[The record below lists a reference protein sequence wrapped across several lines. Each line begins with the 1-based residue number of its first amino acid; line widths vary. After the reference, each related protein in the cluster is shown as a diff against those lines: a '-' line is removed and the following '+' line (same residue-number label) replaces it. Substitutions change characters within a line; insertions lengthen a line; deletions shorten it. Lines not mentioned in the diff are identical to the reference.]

1 MLRWSGCVAFV
12 LAFVALMPVAHAQLQ
27 LNVPGACG
35 NEAAFRAR
43 VDQLAGEH
51 AVDRAEAS
59 VLVRRETRGGYRLQV
74 TLAGAVRR
82 SQHAD
87 CRVLVDAAAL
97 IVALSVNPALAHDPP
112 APEPPEPATTDSAD
126 TQEAS
131 PADEPPPARPLPM
144 WKLAGHADVALLHGA
159 VPAWSV
165 PLSVGMRTSRG
176 SFGFGLALRYI
187 PPRESD
193 GSLRVRVQGA
203 GGRALALYLP
213 RRWLELGLGLEADLL
228 HGQGR
233 GVPGARSDTTSRVA
247 AKLELA
253 FPLPLSSRHALALTA
268 STELA
273 MQRGAFVVGGYGSVF
288 TPEMIAFSMGARW
301 QLTIL

>member
-1 MLRWSGCVAFV
+1 MTTRTRPPPDSALESFALGRDGTRLYVRQHPGGSGGTGAPTALLCDGLVCDGYIYRYLWDD
-12 LAFVALMPVAHAQLQ
+12 LAALMPVAHAQLQ

-203 GGRALALYLP
+203 GGRALAG
-213 RRWLELGLGLEADLL
+213 RDAAAVAHCGLG
-228 HGQGR
+228 R
-233 GVPGARSDTTSRVA
+233 R
-247 AKLELA
+247 
-253 FPLPLSSRHALALTA
+253 
-268 STELA
+268 
-273 MQRGAFVVGGYGSVF
+273 RGA
-288 TPEMIAFSMGARW
+288 
-301 QLTIL
+301 